1 MVSSVGGAHGDGDGG
16 SNDSVLYPVVDWKG
30 CATTGFGGVTDRD
43 GNGKTSGSA
52 VGSAAA
58 VKDRI
63 ETKAI

>member
-30 CATTGFGGVTDRD
+30 CATTGFGGVTHRD

-52 VGSAAA
+52 AGSAAVA
-58 VKDRI
+58 MDQNRS
-63 ETKAI
+63 